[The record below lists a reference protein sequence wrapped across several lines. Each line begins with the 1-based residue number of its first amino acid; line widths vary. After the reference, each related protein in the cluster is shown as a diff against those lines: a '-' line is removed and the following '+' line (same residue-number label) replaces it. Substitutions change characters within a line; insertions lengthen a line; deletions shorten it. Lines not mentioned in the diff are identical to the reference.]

1 MGGHTSLIYGLIILA
16 GAILIVPLFKRF
28 RMSPILGYL
37 VTGMVIGPYGFGLVP
52 DGENIRLLA
61 EFGVLFLL
69 FMIGLELPLD
79 RLRAMRRYVFGLGSS
94 QVIVTAL
101 ILIGLAVW
109 WGEPVGA
116 AVVIGFGLALSS
128 TATVLG
134 ELSERS
140 ELVMRFGRVSLAVLL
155 MQDLAVAPLLAMVP
169 LLGDQAP
176 EGHAL
181 LIRAAEGLGALL
193 LVVFLGRFVFRPVFS
208 VVVSAKMPELFTA
221 TSLFLVV
228 GTSFLTAEAGLS
240 MPLGAFLAGIL
251 LADTEYRHQVEADI
265 YPFRGLFLGLFF
277 MTVGMSIQG
286 TLLLNHAP
294 LILGLLLVLILIKVF
309 VTTIACR
316 LFSLRW
322 DVALRTGLTLAQG
335 GEFAF
340 VLIGLAVVEG
350 VVSSF
355 PAQIIFLVVALGIVA
370 TPFLIALG
378 ELAGNWLQ
386 QYVDVEPA
394 TLDHEAQDLRNHVV
408 IAGFGRVGQTVA
420 DLLEQLDIPYV
431 ALDLDRNVVAD
442 ARRSGKP
449 VYYGNASSAQV
460 LEAAGVGKAK
470 VAVVTLDAHH
480 LAQSLITL
488 LRKRWPDLPIYSRA
502 RDLAFSEQLENAG
515 ATEAIPE
522 NIEAS
527 LRLGSRVLRAI
538 GMPRDQVQ
546 ELLEIL
552 TAEDYRLLREHVH
565 CVETDGRTKQQ
576 LSEFSRRNQGD
587 GD

>member
-294 LILGLLLVLILIKVF
+294 LILGLLLVLILIKVV

>member
-1 MGGHTSLIYGLIILA
+1 MGGHASLIYGLVVLA

-79 RLRAMRRYVFGLGSS
+79 RLRAMRRYVFGLGST
-94 QVIVTAL
+94 QVLVTAL
-101 ILIGLAVW
+101 ILIGCAIW
-109 WGEPVGA
+109 WGEPVAA

-140 ELVMRFGRVSLAVLL
+140 ELVLRFGRVSLAVLL
-155 MQDLAVAPLLAMVP
+155 LQDLAVAPLLAMVP

-176 EGHAL
+176 TGQAL
-181 LIRAAEGLGALL
+181 LIRAGEGFGALL
-193 LVVFLGRFVFRPVFS
+193 LVVFLGRFIFRPVFS
-208 VVVSAKMPELFTA
+208 VVVSARIPELFTA
-221 TSLFLVV
+221 TSLFLVI

-265 YPFRGLFLGLFF
+265 APFRGLFLGLFF

-294 LILGLLLVLILIKVF
+294 LILLLLLGLIVVKAV

-322 DVALRTGLTLAQG
+322 DVALRSGLTLAQG

-340 VLIGLAVVEG
+340 VLIGLAVTENVVE
-350 VVSSF
+350 SF
-355 PAQIIFLVVALGIVA
+355 TAQIVFLVVALGIVA

-378 ELAGNWLQ
+378 ELSGNWLRK
-386 QYVDVEPA
+386 YVEPEPE
-394 TLDHEAQDLRNHVV
+394 TLDSDTQDLRNHVV

-420 DLLEQLDIPYV
+420 DLLEQLNIPYV
-431 ALDLDRNVVAD
+431 ALDMNRNVVAD
-442 ARRSGKP
+442 ARQAGKQ
-449 VYYGNASSAQV
+449 VYYGNAANPQV

-470 VAVVTLDAHH
+470 VAVVTLDHH
-480 LAQSLITL
+480 DMSQSLITL

-502 RDLAFSEQLENAG
+502 RDLAFSELLENAG

-552 TAEDYRLLREHVH
+552 TAEDYRLLREHVR
-565 CVETDGRTKQQ
+565 CVETDSKAKQLAE
-576 LSEFSRRNQGD
+576 LSQRVHGGD
-587 GD
+587 D

>member
-322 DVALRTGLTLAQG
+322 DVALRAGLTLAQG